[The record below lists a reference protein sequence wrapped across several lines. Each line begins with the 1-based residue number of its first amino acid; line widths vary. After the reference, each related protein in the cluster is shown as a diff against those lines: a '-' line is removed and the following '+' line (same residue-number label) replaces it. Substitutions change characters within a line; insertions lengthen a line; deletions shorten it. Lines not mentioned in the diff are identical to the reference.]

1 MIHRNTTSDVLPVIV
16 QLACMY
22 DVPFLVTIRSRDYQQ
37 QQNGTKANNN
47 KRNLKKWKKKRT
59 TGINDYIRAY
69 KHNMVYM

>member
-47 KRNLKKWKKKRT
+47 KRNLKK
-59 TGINDYIRAY
+59 
-69 KHNMVYM
+69 